1 VADPVERQP
10 KRFWWKEA
18 LIMFGFYV
26 VYSIARNQFG
36 SARVADGEEPVQ
48 AFRNALRVIRWE
60 RAVSSFQEEPIQE
73 LFLGW
78 RAFLQFWNVF
88 YGTAHFAVTMGAFVW
103 LFRRGGRRFPAM
115 RNALAF
121 STALAIVGFSLFPL
135 MPPRLLN
142 DDGLY
147 GGNRLAAEQG
157 IEHFGFTDT
166 IEEFGGPWKFD
177 SGAGAKVSNQ
187 YAAMPSMH
195 IGWAAWSTWAM
206 WPLARR
212 RWARQLLAAYPVMT
226 LFCIVVT
233 GNHFVLD
240 AVGGL
245 VTLAIGGLLGTR
257 FDRWN
262 ERRLGRTPPTLAVG
276 SEPVPQYE

>member
-18 LIMFGFYV
+18 LIMLGFYV

-36 SARVADGEEPVQ
+36 SARVAADEEPVR
-48 AFRNALRVIRWE
+48 AFGNALRVIRWE
-60 RAVSSFQEEPIQE
+60 RALWLFSEEQIQE
-73 LFLGW
+73 WFLGW
-78 RAFLQFWNVF
+78 RPFIQFWNVF

-103 LFRRGGRRFPAM
+103 LFRSRHRSFAAM
-115 RNALAF
+115 RNTLAF
-121 STALAIVGFSLFPL
+121 ATALAIVGFSLFPL

-142 DDGLY
+142 DDGIY
-147 GGNRLAAEQG
+147 GGNRLAAAQG
-157 IEHFGFTDT
+157 LEHFGFTDT

-177 SGAGAKVSNQ
+177 SGAGAKLSNQ

-195 IGWAAWSTWAM
+195 VGWSLWSSLAM

-212 RWARQLLAAYPVMT
+212 RVARQLLVAYPVLT

-233 GNHFVLD
+233 GNHFVID
-240 AVGGL
+240 AVGGVLSL
-245 VTLAIGGLLGTR
+245 VCGWLLGTR

-262 ERRLGRTPPTLAVG
+262 ERRLARRR
-276 SEPVPQYE
+276 PVSTAAIAAMAQNE